1 MRECKHCGIEFKPWP
16 GKPGLINECL
26 ECCEGDIILYVAEEG
41 NSDDGS
47 VEFMTKNPITIG
59 YIKERELLF

>member
-1 MRECKHCGIEFKPWP
+1 MRECKICGTDFRPYI
-16 GKPGLINECL
+16 GKPGLIST
-26 ECCEGDIILYVAEEG
+26 CESCSEDVPMYVAEEG

-47 VEFMTKNPITIG
+47 VEFMTRDPITIG